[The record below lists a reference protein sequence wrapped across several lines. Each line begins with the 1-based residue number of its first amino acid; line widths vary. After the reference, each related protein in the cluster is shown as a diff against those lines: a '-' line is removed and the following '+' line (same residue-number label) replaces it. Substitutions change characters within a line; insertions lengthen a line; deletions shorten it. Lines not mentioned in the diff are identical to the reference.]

1 VNKVNLA
8 DYNLVNLTGYLGD
21 IKVVEAAC
29 HIWNMKHPN
38 DSVRI
43 KHVIE
48 SNLEIALTGKCSNT
62 DELIE
67 VCKYL
72 TTLGV
77 LITYSKTFVT
87 LEV

>member
-1 VNKVNLA
+1 VSRINIS

-21 IKVVEAAC
+21 IRVVEAAC
-29 HIWNMKHPN
+29 HIWNMKHPS

-48 SNLEIALTGKCSNT
+48 SNCEIVLTGKCSDP
-62 DELIE
+62 DELVE

-72 TTLGV
+72 TTVVV

-87 LEV
+87 LEF